1 MLCTNSTSCAA
12 IDMHALQATNL
23 TSSKIQQKEAGDT
36 SALSAQQLPTDMHA
50 AVEMDKAV
58 SPHRLSAQPEAV
70 LVEFSDSHADCPKT
84 TSLPSQRHSLLSS
97 TRTAVHAMQPLQRS
111 ISEPR
116 NILVRPLS
124 LTALPGRS
132 ESSQRAKAV
141 TASPGAAE
149 QLSASAV
156 ASKPV
161 TAKDATAFSLGH
173 VEFRPPAILQ
183 PVVQTTAVTSA
194 NAGSVHSKHD
204 GTRGDPEAMAGSI
217 ESLLQALAVALAA
230 ASPTDADDGDERS
243 SISNT

>member
-1 MLCTNSTSCAA
+1 
-12 IDMHALQATNL
+12 MHALQATNL
-23 TSSKIQQKEAGDT
+23 TSSKIQQKEAVDT
-36 SALSAQQLPTDMHA
+36 SALSAEQLPTDMHA

-97 TRTAVHAMQPLQRS
+97 TRDAAHAMQPLQRS
-111 ISEPR
+111 ISEPC
-116 NILVRPLS
+116 LVRPLS
-124 LTALPGRS
+124 LTAFPGRS

-173 VEFRPPAILQ
+173 VELRPPAILQ

>member
-58 SPHRLSAQPEAV
+58 SPHRLSA
-70 LVEFSDSHADCPKT
+70 
-84 TSLPSQRHSLLSS
+84 LPSQRHSLLSS
-97 TRTAVHAMQPLQRS
+97 TRTAAHAMQPLQRS

-173 VEFRPPAILQ
+173 VELRPPAILQ